1 MVDGAVGFI
10 VMAEAPFTVM
20 VVCTGN
26 ISRSPV
32 VQHLLANDLADG
44 SLKVVSAGT
53 HAVVGA
59 PIDPPMGSL
68 LAGIGIESSQ
78 FRARQLRSYMLT
90 DVDLVL
96 GLTREHRSTA
106 VQLEPAVVRRSFTL
120 REFVRILP
128 TAGPF
133 FGKTIGERL
142 QSATDAAA
150 LARMRVPAAR
160 PADDDVVDPYGAP
173 VQVYRRVFAELYDA
187 VEAIAKA
194 VA

>member
-1 MVDGAVGFI
+1 
-10 VMAEAPFTVM
+10 MAEPQPFRVL

-44 SLKVVSAGT
+44 SLRVTSAGT

-59 PIDPPMGSL
+59 PIDPPMGTL
-68 LAGIGIESSQ
+68 LSGIGIDSSP
-78 FRARQLRSYMLT
+78 FRARQLKSYLLT

-96 GLTREHRSTA
+96 GLTREHRSSA
-106 VQLEPAVVRRSFTL
+106 VELEPSVVRRSFTL

-133 FGKTIGERL
+133 FGKTMGERL
-142 QSATDAAA
+142 QAATDAAA
-150 LARMRVPAAR
+150 LARMRVPPTR
-160 PADDDVVDPYGAP
+160 PADDDVIDPYGAP
-173 VQVYRRVFAELYDA
+173 TQVYHRVFAEIYEA
-187 VEAIAKA
+187 VGAITTAIA
-194 VA
+194 

>member
-1 MVDGAVGFI
+1 
-10 VMAEAPFTVM
+10 MAEAPPFKVL

-32 VQHLLANDLADG
+32 VQHLLASGLADP
-44 SLKVVSAGT
+44 SLQVSSAGT

-59 PIDPPMGSL
+59 GVDPPMREL
-68 LAGIGIESSQ
+68 LAGIGIGSAE
-78 FRARQLRSYMLT
+78 FRARQLKSYLLS

-96 GLTREHRSTA
+96 GLTTEHRATA
-106 VQLEPAVVRRSFTL
+106 VKLEPSIVRRSFTL

-133 FGKTIGERL
+133 FGRTVGERL
-142 QSATDAAA
+142 HAATEAAA
-150 LARMRVPAAR
+150 LARMRVPATR
-160 PADDDVVDPYGAP
+160 PGDDDVIDPYGAP
-173 VQVYRRVFAELYDA
+173 IQAYRRVFAELFDA
-187 VEAIAKA
+187 TEAIGQA

>member
-1 MVDGAVGFI
+1 MT
-10 VMAEAPFTVM
+10 MAEQRAFRVM

-44 SLKVVSAGT
+44 SLEVTSAGT

-59 PIDPPMGSL
+59 PIDPPMGEL
-68 LAGIGIESSQ
+68 LAGIGIDSSA
-78 FRARQLRSYMLT
+78 FRARQLQSYHLT
-90 DVDLVL
+90 DIDLVL
-96 GLTREHRSTA
+96 GLTREHRSAA
-106 VQLEPAVVRRSFTL
+106 VRLEPSVVRKSFTL
-120 REFVRILP
+120 HEFVRILP
-128 TAGPF
+128 TAGHF

-150 LARMRVPAAR
+150 LARMRVPPTR
-160 PADDDVVDPYGAP
+160 PADDDVIDPYGAP
-173 VQVYRRVFAELYDA
+173 IQVYRRVFAEVYDA
-187 VEAIAKA
+187 VAEIAKA